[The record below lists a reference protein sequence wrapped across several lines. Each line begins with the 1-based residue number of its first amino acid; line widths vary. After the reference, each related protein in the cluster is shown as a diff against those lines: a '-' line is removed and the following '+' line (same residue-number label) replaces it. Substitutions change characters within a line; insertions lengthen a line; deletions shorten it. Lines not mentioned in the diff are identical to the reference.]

1 MESGLMTGFGFRR
14 VVCGAGVALAGLLL
28 SSAAASAGACDA
40 NKAQSLIGQ
49 SYSPRFEQK
58 ALALSGATTAALWGQ
73 GISGTADD
81 RTDRVD
87 FRLDR
92 KGNVVSISCG

>member
-1 MESGLMTGFGFRR
+1 MTRFGFRR

-28 SSAAASAGACDA
+28 SSAAHASACDA

-87 FRLDR
+87 LQVDR
-92 KGNVVSISCG
+92 KGNVTSIFCG